1 MKKQSKLLK
10 VFSIILIVIG
20 AISLLS
26 GVFAIAMKSTMD
38 ATYEAMGIVP
48 PTTFSYVYSIIGG
61 LIILAA
67 GIIGVAYKS
76 RKIVLIIGIILAAY
90 YVFNIIYA
98 AVTTGFSAFSLVG
111 LIWPLL
117 YLWGWYLSE

>member
-38 ATYEAMGIVP
+38 ATYEAMGIVA
-48 PTTFSYVYSIIGG
+48 PTTFSYIYSIIGG
-61 LIILAA
+61 LIILAS
-67 GIIGVAYKS
+67 GIIGVAVQENGAGN
-76 RKIVLIIGIILAAY
+76 RNNTGGILC
-90 YVFNIIYA
+90 V
-98 AVTTGFSAFSLVG
+98 
-111 LIWPLL
+111 
-117 YLWGWYLSE
+117 